1 MSFLLGSIPDSAVPA
16 TPHGPFAHVPVPVA
30 HPERHRRK
38 GDRHGRQAGRKEDR
52 DPRHRR
58 RGAGRADRAAQ
69 GARGRGRDDRA
80 RELRGRRDPGLRPPR
95 PRRQAEGGSHALRRE
110 RRRLRRPADPRR
122 RRERR
127 LPPRRRDRREV
138 RRRLRRGAQADR
150 GDLPR
155 PMGPGRGGHRQGP
168 DAHLVP
174 VAADRHPQRRR
185 HLGRRGGPRRPGA
198 RDEPQARRHPRLQRQ
213 GDRGVLRG
221 RAREHAAAGGRGG
234 RLVARARTGNSPCT
248 RQDIPGAWGIL
259 GRMARSIWTGAISF
273 GLVTVPVKLY
283 SAVSRKTVRFHQ
295 LNGRTGTR
303 IQQKRVDPTTG
314 DEVAY
319 DDIVKGFEIGPD
331 RYVII
336 EPGELEALDPKKTKS
351 IEIED
356 FVSLD
361 DIDPIF
367 YDHPYYLAPG
377 AGGAKPYRL
386 LLEAMRESGKV
397 AIAKVVIRQKEN
409 LVAIRP
415 MEGDVLGMATMI
427 FADEVVDPD
436 RIDELDTARE
446 VDINDRELS
455 IAKQLVESLSG
466 EFEPG
471 KYRDTYREDVLAL
484 IERKAAGEEIA
495 VQPAREEE
503 EEPVPDLMAALKAS
517 LDAVRERDGGGSDD
531 DDADDGAKAKPK
543 RKAPAKRKAQP
554 KRKAPAKKAAAKS

>member
-1 MSFLLGSIPDSAVPA
+1 
-16 TPHGPFAHVPVPVA
+16 
-30 HPERHRRK
+30 
-38 GDRHGRQAGRKEDR
+38 
-52 DPRHRR
+52 
-58 RGAGRADRAAQ
+58 
-69 GARGRGRDDRA
+69 
-80 RELRGRRDPGLRPPR
+80 
-95 PRRQAEGGSHALRRE
+95 
-110 RRRLRRPADPRR
+110 
-122 RRERR
+122 
-127 LPPRRRDRREV
+127 
-138 RRRLRRGAQADR
+138 
-150 GDLPR
+150 
-155 PMGPGRGGHRQGP
+155 
-168 DAHLVP
+168 
-174 VAADRHPQRRR
+174 
-185 HLGRRGGPRRPGA
+185 
-198 RDEPQARRHPRLQRQ
+198 
-213 GDRGVLRG
+213 
-221 RAREHAAAGGRGG
+221 
-234 RLVARARTGNSPCT
+234 
-248 RQDIPGAWGIL
+248 
-259 GRMARSIWTGAISF
+259 MARSIWTGAISF

-283 SAVSRKTVRFHQ
+283 SAVNRKTVRFHQ
-295 LNGRTGTR
+295 LHGTTGVR

-314 DEVAY
+314 EEVPY
-319 DDIVKGFEIGPD
+319 EDIVKGFEIGPD

-336 EPGELEALDPKKTKS
+336 EPGELEALDPKKTKT

-356 FVSLD
+356 FVDLS
-361 DIDPIF
+361 DIDPIL

-446 VDINDRELS
+446 VDVSDRELA

-471 KYRDTYREDVLAL
+471 KYRDTYREEVLAL

-495 VQPAREEE
+495 VQPAREEA

-517 LDAVRERDGGGSDD
+517 LDAVRERDGGG
-531 DDADDGAKAKPK
+531 AGAAEGDGEPKAKPK
-543 RKAPAKRKAQP
+543 RKAAP